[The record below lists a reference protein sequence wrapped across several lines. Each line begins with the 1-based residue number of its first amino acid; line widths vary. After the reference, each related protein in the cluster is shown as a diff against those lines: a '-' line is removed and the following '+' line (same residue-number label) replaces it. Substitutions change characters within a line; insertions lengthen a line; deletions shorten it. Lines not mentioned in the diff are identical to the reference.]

1 MNRRLLV
8 SFAFAALAAACGSPP
23 SGEECHVSMVKPSPS
38 AVRSHAPDLPLEKGN
53 GATSQTGQAMAAAP
67 ETNMPLDVM
76 QQASRPGAP
85 DSTGPYLTSSSEMKG
100 DTEVITY
107 RWHRAPAVNVGAGHA
122 CESVCCP
129 VSGSHGCPTTNQC
142 T

>member
-23 SGEECHVSMVKPSPS
+23 SGEECRVSMVKPSPS
-38 AVRSHAPDLPLEKGN
+38 AVRSHAPDLPL
-53 GATSQTGQAMAAAP
+53 
-67 ETNMPLDVM
+67 DVV
-76 QQASRPGAP
+76 QQASRAGAP
-85 DSTGPYLTSSSEMKG
+85 DSTGRYLTSSSEMKG

-107 RWHRAPAVNVGAGHA
+107 RWHRAPAVNVGAGRV

-129 VSGSHGCPTTNQC
+129 LSGSHGCPTAKQC